1 MPKYEARFGEDFHK
15 NNKASV
21 VFFGRCSQSSIQD
34 SWTKQRQTVVTNE
47 EDEKTVETTI
57 LKSAYKF
64 LADSK

>member
-1 MPKYEARFGEDFHK
+1 MEKI
-15 NNKASV
+15 
-21 VFFGRCSQSSIQD
+21 SIRIIKRQLCF
-34 SWTKQRQTVVTNE
+34 SAVAPSPLSRIWTKQRQTVVTNE